1 MSKPNESRP
10 GRAKQLG
17 IRLAAVSG
25 VALVAA
31 IGALQLPLGA
41 NAGVAATAAT
51 TTEDRV
57 VSQLPPAPAPPVTA
71 AASSQRATGTYQLR
85 CWQYGRLLFDEGPV
99 TLGPEA
105 RQGAKLV
112 ATDRHGGTVIV
123 TEAGWTTCQAR
134 PFATERNLA
143 LPR

>member
-41 NAGVAATAAT
+41 SAGVAAAGTD
-51 TTEDRV
+51 DRV
-57 VSQLPPAPAPPVTA
+57 VSQLPPTPAPPVAA

-99 TLGPEA
+99 TLGAEA

-112 ATDRHGGTVIV
+112 AIDRRGAPLIVTDAGGT
-123 TEAGWTTCQAR
+123 TCLAR
-134 PFATERNLA
+134 PSNPAPSLA
-143 LPR
+143 YPR